1 MSMFFVRK
9 AILMQLVPMLG
20 PLRSMEM
27 IMGTSTQFYIWA
39 EYEVLK
45 ML

>member
-9 AILMQLVPMLG
+9 AILMQLG